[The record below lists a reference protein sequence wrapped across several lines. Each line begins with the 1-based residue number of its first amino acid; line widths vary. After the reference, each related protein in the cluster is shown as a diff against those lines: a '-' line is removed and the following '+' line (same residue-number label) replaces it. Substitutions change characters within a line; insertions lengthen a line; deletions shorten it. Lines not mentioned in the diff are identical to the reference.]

1 MRVLLFVVLVFLSSG
16 ASAASPDQSKQ
27 ISTEVV
33 TEFVQACF
41 RRFPFP
47 DEFSAWLK
55 QHAYQKLS
63 KQKSEPFL
71 ANRSDEAW
79 AGRTPNSEFILVTSA
94 HSACTVFAA
103 GLDEKTTIEMVK
115 GFLGYL
121 ETQGATWSE
130 RDTTSAKAGPG
141 YSSTDYSI
149 VLDGRAMAN
158 ITLSIA
164 PPRPDGF
171 QFALTVARG

>member
-1 MRVLLFVVLVFLSSG
+1 MRVLPFVVLVFLSPG
-16 ASAASPDQSKQ
+16 ASAAPPDQSKQ
-27 ISTEVV
+27 IAKEVV

-55 QHAYQKLS
+55 QHDYQKLS

-71 ANRSDEAW
+71 ASRSDEAW
-79 AGRTPNSEFILVTSA
+79 AGRTPNSQFVLVTSA
-94 HSACTVFAA
+94 HTACTVFAA
-103 GLDEKTTIEMVK
+103 GLDADTTIEMVK

-130 RDTTSAKAGPG
+130 RDTTPAKAGPG
-141 YSSTDYSI
+141 YSTTNYRHGWKSYGVHNAVHRSAAT
-149 VLDGRAMAN
+149 GW
-158 ITLSIA
+158 LSIC
-164 PPRPDGF
+164 PHG
-171 QFALTVARG
+171 G